1 MRYLQVKCQLGG
13 HEMQC
18 KAETI
23 ESYVNGKKFKKLRDK
38 NQDKLPEKL
47 SFSKI
52 HQYVG
57 DVFATWKYHPEHQ
70 YHLLM
75 C

>member
-1 MRYLQVKCQLGG
+1 VRYLQVKCQLGG

-18 KAETI
+18 KAEII

-38 NQDKLPEKL
+38 NQHKLLEQL

-57 DVFATWKYHPEHQ
+57 DMFVTWKYYPEHP